1 MLAREYVLLLLRTL
15 ILILCIIN
23 IITYSKTLNLTTHNI
38 HILLVLANGNTHND
52 NEIETRLDRGATRL
66 HSALHRLTT

>member
-38 HILLVLANGNTHND
+38 LLLLANGNTHND